1 MNGLTTTLVIMGIIA
16 LAIAIVTLVYVA
28 LSARRKSITMKKVD
42 YLVEDITFKSESL
55 TSTVET
61 VAKIANYIDAFET
74 VARKNVKSATKLL
87 NRNKDDLYKIANRI
101 KKLAMGEE
109 SKDNKKKGGK

>member
-16 LAIAIVTLVYVA
+16 LAVASVALVYIA
-28 LSARRKSITMKKVD
+28 LAARRRTITMKKVD

-61 VAKIANYIDAFET
+61 VAKMANYIDAFET
-74 VARKNVKSATKLL
+74 IARKNIKSATKLI

-101 KKLAMGEE
+101 KKLAIGKEQNKD
-109 SKDNKKKGGK
+109 SKEG